1 MFDLVVIVMG
11 YVWFDEE
18 EVIWMYFFSLWLGLM
33 EVKVDVCNVGI
44 MGIFLSGLDAVMV
57 VVI

>member
-1 MFDLVVIVMG
+1 
-11 YVWFDEE
+11 
-18 EVIWMYFFSLWLGLM
+18 MYFFSLWLGLM

-44 MGIFLSGLDAVMV
+44 MGIFLSGLDVVMV